1 MELHSSFSGGDGLIL
16 IEGVFVV
23 RFWFC
28 PWYKFMDSS
37 LPSLSFYLL
46 VPHILLHLFHWAGE
60 GEGEGKGGEGEGE
73 SSE

>member
-46 VPHILLHLFHWAGE
+46 VPHILLHLFH
-60 GEGEGKGGEGEGE
+60 
-73 SSE
+73 